1 MPVGSLGSLRELN
14 RRRVVEALVHAG
26 SASRSELARLTGLSR
41 TTVATVVAD
50 LQERG
55 LVREGQD
62 EQVSGRGRPP
72 VMLSLD
78 ASAGAVIG
86 IGFGHRHVR
95 VAVAD
100 LASRVLAEEAV
111 EFDVDHDGVGALD
124 LAAELASEAIE
135 HAGVERDRIVGAG
148 VGLPGPVDR
157 RTGLISTPVIMQGWD
172 GVHAGRE
179 LARRLDLHVEVDND
193 ANLGA
198 LGEVAYGAGRGLT
211 DVVYVKVA
219 TGLGAGLV
227 LGGRLHTGS
236 IGIAGEIG
244 HVTVAPEGALCA
256 CGNRG
261 CLQTVAAAPTLLAQ
275 LRGAHGADLAL
286 RDLLDLVSAG
296 DWAARRAV
304 ADSGRAIGRVLGDI
318 CNCLNP
324 QAVIVGGELSA
335 AGEPLLAGIR
345 EGIDRHALP
354 SAAQAV
360 DVRPGVLGDRAEVLG
375 ALSLVI
381 ADSERLRSVG
391 LAALHEPVGT
401 AG

>member
-1 MPVGSLGSLRELN
+1 
-14 RRRVVEALVHAG
+14 VE
-26 SASRSELARLTGLSR
+26 
-41 TTVATVVAD
+41 
-50 LQERG
+50 
-55 LVREGQD
+55 
-62 EQVSGRGRPP
+62 
-72 VMLSLD
+72 M
-78 ASAGAVIG
+78 
-86 IGFGHRHVR
+86 
-95 VAVAD
+95 
-100 LASRVLAEEAV
+100 
-111 EFDVDHDGVGALD
+111 
-124 LAAELASEAIE
+124 
-135 HAGVERDRIVGAG
+135 
-148 VGLPGPVDR
+148 
-157 RTGLISTPVIMQGWD
+157 
-172 GVHAGRE
+172 
-179 LARRLDLHVEVDND
+179 DND
-193 ANLGA
+193 ANVGA
-198 LGEVAYGAGRGLT
+198 LGEVAYGAGRGLQ

-244 HVTVAPEGALCA
+244 HVTVDPDGALCA

-261 CLQTVAAAPTLLAQ
+261 CLQTVAAAPHLLAQ
-275 LRGAHGADLAL
+275 LRVAHRGEVTL
-286 RDLLDLVSAG
+286 RDLLDLVAAG

-324 QAVIVGGELSA
+324 QAIIVGGELSA

-354 SAAQAV
+354 SAAEAV
-360 DVRPGVLGDRAEVLG
+360 EVRPGMLGDRAEVLG

-401 AG
+401 SG